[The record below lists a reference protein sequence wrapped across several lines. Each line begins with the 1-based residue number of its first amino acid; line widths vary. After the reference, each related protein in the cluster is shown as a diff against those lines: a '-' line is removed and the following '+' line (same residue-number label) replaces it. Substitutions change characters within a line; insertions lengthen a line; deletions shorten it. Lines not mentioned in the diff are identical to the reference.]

1 MSQQRPDVPG
11 VLSSLKDFQRDT
23 VEYVFR
29 RMYTDSNPTNR
40 FLVAD
45 EVGLGK
51 TMVAKGVIAK
61 AIDHLW
67 ESKDRIDVVYICSNA
82 DIARQNINRLQ
93 LGTGNHFALA
103 SRITMLPM
111 KFQDLKHQRLNF
123 ISFTPGTSFELKDS
137 MGVMDERALLC
148 LLLQNAWNLKGTGHL
163 NLLQG
168 YVTKHQTFR
177 DRVAYL
183 GTQPVDEGLREAF
196 ARALDHHTL
205 GDGAGGRT
213 PIRERFDELCN
224 CFSRPRKN
232 IPLEERAG
240 RSRIIGELRVLLAT
254 TCLEA
259 LEPDIIVLDE
269 FQRFRHL
276 LHGTGDAGALAKEL
290 FEWQDNDGEVARV
303 LLLSATPY
311 KMYTTSDEAADDHYS
326 DFLATVNFLQENDV
340 ATAELRDSINR
351 YRRQLLALAD
361 GGAPEDLVQTG
372 LRIQGTLRQ
381 VMVRTERLGASD
393 DRDGMLTAVPMPNLR
408 LDPGD
413 LGHYLATQRIAA
425 GVGERDIIEY
435 WKSAPYLLNFMDDYA
450 LKRKIDTAIS
460 GADPNLASVLA
471 GADEALLKW
480 NAVEHF
486 GQLEPFNSRI
496 RELKNQ
502 TVDTGAWATAW
513 IPPALPYYALGG
525 PFSAPGL
532 AGFTK
537 KLVFSSWKVVP
548 KVIATL
554 LSYEAERHMITSREP
569 EALNTP
575 EERGKRTSRALLR
588 LARNEDGKPSGM
600 PIFTLMYPS
609 TSLARLC
616 DPVRLIRNWPTDE
629 APSCDQVLRLAAEA
643 LTIHLNKLKTRDSTG
658 APDEAWYWA
667 APVLLDLAQADDSTN
682 KWLASPELAAIWQG
696 TQDEDQEA
704 YGAWQDHIGQL
715 KIVASEMRL
724 GAMPSDLAEV
734 LALMALGGPG
744 TVAVRTFLRVADQ
757 NEEAVSAVRTA
768 SARIGWSFRTLF
780 NLPEFTA
787 SIRAMNEDAPYWRQ
801 TLRYCADGC
810 LQAVMDEYIHVL
822 VESLGLFDVPPG
834 EAFAQLAEA
843 VSGAVGIRTT
853 SLGAEDIRSADSR
866 KVESHSRSMRTR
878 FALRFGEE
886 KSAEGE
892 LGNRADQVRG
902 AFNSPFWP
910 FVLAT
915 TSVGQEG
922 LDFHPYCH
930 AVMHWNLPS
939 NPVDLEQR
947 EGRVHRYKGHA
958 VRKNIARRFGAAVL
972 AGDSTDLWNDMFDL
986 AIRERGTDKSDLV
999 PFWIFAPDRDSY
1011 KIERHV
1017 PALPLSREVNRFR
1030 TLREALTLYRMVF
1043 GQPRQEDLLDYL
1055 NSKVPEELLNE
1066 LLPRL
1071 RMDLSPLPVD
1081 PLARETESS
1090 SGEVPIG

>member
-1 MSQQRPDVPG
+1 MNQQRPDVQA
-11 VLSSLKDFQRDT
+11 VLGGLKNFQRET
-23 VEYVFR
+23 VEYVFG
-29 RMYTDSNPTNR
+29 RMYTDASSTNR

-103 SRITMLPM
+103 SRITMLPT
-111 KFQDLKHQRLNF
+111 KLQDLKHQKLNF
-123 ISFTPGTSFELKDS
+123 ISFTPGTSFDLKDS
-137 MGVMDERALLC
+137 MGMMDERALLC
-148 LLLQNAWNLKGTGHL
+148 LLLQKAWNLKGTGHL

-177 DRVAYL
+177 ERVSYL
-183 GTQPVDEGLREAF
+183 STQPIDESLRDAF
-196 ARALDHHTL
+196 LRALDRRTL
-205 GDGAGGRT
+205 GDGPGEQA

-232 IPLEERAG
+232 IPLEERTG
-240 RSRIIGELRVLLAT
+240 RSRIIGELRILLAT

-276 LHGTGDAGALAKEL
+276 LHGEGPAGALAKEL
-290 FEWQDNDGEVARV
+290 FEWQDHDGEVARV

-340 ATAELRDSINR
+340 ATADLRDSINQ

-361 GGAPEDLVQTG
+361 GGGAEDLLQTG
-372 LRIQGTLRQ
+372 LRIQGALRQ

-393 DRDGMLTAVPMPNLR
+393 DRDGMLTAVPMPDLR
-408 LDPGD
+408 LDPRD
-413 LGHYLATQRIAA
+413 LSHYLATQKVAA
-425 GVGERDIIEY
+425 AVGERDIIEY

-450 LKRKIDTAIS
+450 LKRKIETALN
-460 GADPNLASVLA
+460 GADPDVASALAVA
-471 GADEALLKW
+471 GEALLPW
-480 NAVEHF
+480 DGVEQF
-486 GQLEPFNSRI
+486 AQLEPFNSRI
-496 RELKNQ
+496 RELKRQ

-513 IPPALPYYALGG
+513 IPPALPYYSLGG
-525 PFSAPGL
+525 PFGDPGL
-532 AGFTK
+532 VGLTK

-554 LSYEAERHMITSREP
+554 LSYDAERHMITSREP

-588 LARNEDGKPSGM
+588 LARSEEGKPTGM
-600 PIFTLMYPS
+600 PVFTLMYPS
-609 TSLARLC
+609 IALARLC
-616 DPVRLIRNWPTDE
+616 DPVQLIRNWVSDE
-629 APSCDQVLRLAAEA
+629 APSCEQILELAAG
-643 LTIHLNKLKTRDSTG
+643 KLRTQLGDLQNRDRGG

-667 APVLLDLAQADDSTN
+667 APVLLDFAEADDSTN
-682 KWLASPELAAIWQG
+682 EWLASPELAAIWQG
-696 TQDEDQEA
+696 SQDEEQETH
-704 YGAWQDHIGQL
+704 GAWQDHIEQL
-715 KIVASEMRL
+715 KIVVSEMRL

-757 NEEAVSAVRTA
+757 NEETLSAVRTA
-768 SARIGWSFRTLF
+768 AARIGWSFRTLF

-787 SIRAMNEDAPYWRQ
+787 SIRAMNEDVPYWRQ

-822 VESLGLFDVPPG
+822 VESLGLFDIPPD

-853 SLGAEDIRSADSR
+853 SLGVEDIQSGDGRT
-866 KVESHSRSMRTR
+866 VESHSRSMRTR

-892 LGNRADQVRG
+892 GGNRADQVRG

-947 EGRVHRYKGHA
+947 EGRVHRFKGHA
-958 VRKNIARRFGAAVL
+958 VRKNIARRFGAEVL
-972 AGDSTDLWNDMFDL
+972 SGDSKDLWNEMFAL
-986 AIRERGTDKSDLV
+986 AIRERGVDQSDLV
-999 PFWIFAPDRDSY
+999 PFWIFAPEKDSAR
-1011 KIERHV
+1011 IERHV
-1017 PALPLSREVNRFR
+1017 PALPLSREVDRLIA
-1030 TLREALTLYRMVF
+1030 LREALTLYRMVF

-1055 NSKVPEELLNE
+1055 NSRVPGEVLND
-1066 LLPRL
+1066 LIPRL
-1071 RMDLSPLPVD
+1071 RMDLSPPGVG
-1081 PLARETESS
+1081 PQASKNGLAFFRGGVE
-1090 SGEVPIG
+1090 

>member
-1 MSQQRPDVPG
+1 MNQQRPDVAA
-11 VLSSLKDFQRDT
+11 VLGGLKNFQRET
-23 VEYVFR
+23 VEYVFG
-29 RMYTDSNPTNR
+29 RMYTDASPTNR

-103 SRITMLPM
+103 SRITMLPT
-111 KFQDLKHQRLNF
+111 KLKDLKHQKLNF
-123 ISFTPGTSFELKDS
+123 ISFTPGTSFDLKDS
-137 MGVMDERALLC
+137 MGMMDERALLC
-148 LLLQNAWNLKGTGHL
+148 LLLQKAWNLRGTGHL

-168 YVTKHQTFR
+168 YVTKHKTFR
-177 DRVAYL
+177 ARVSYL
-183 GTQPVDEGLREAF
+183 STQPLDESLTDAF
-196 ARALDHHTL
+196 TRALDRHTP
-205 GDGAGGRT
+205 GDGPGEQK
-213 PIRERFDELCN
+213 PIRERFDELCS

-232 IPLEERAG
+232 IPTEEKTG
-240 RSRIIGELRVLLAT
+240 RSRIIGELRLLLAT

-276 LHGTGDAGALAKEL
+276 LHGDGEAGALAKEL
-290 FEWQDNDGEVARV
+290 FEWQDHDGEVARV

-311 KMYTTSDEAADDHYS
+311 KMYTTSEESADDHYS
-326 DFLATVNFLQENDV
+326 DFLATVKFLQENDV
-340 ATAELRDSINR
+340 ATTGLRDSINQ

-361 GGAPEDLVQTG
+361 GGSPEDLLHTG
-372 LRIQGTLRQ
+372 LRIQGVLRQ

-393 DRDGMLTAVPMPNLR
+393 DRDGMLTAVPMDMR
-408 LDPGD
+408 LDPRD
-413 LGHYLATQRIAA
+413 LAHYLATQGVAA
-425 GVGERDIIEY
+425 AVGERDIIEY

-450 LKRKIDTAIS
+450 LKRRIDTAIDR
-460 GADPNLASVLA
+460 ADPVVA
-471 GADEALLKW
+471 GALAVAGDALLPW
-480 NAVEHF
+480 NVVEQF
-486 GQLEPFNSRI
+486 AELEPFNSRI
-496 RELKNQ
+496 RELKRQ

-525 PFSAPGL
+525 PFDAAGL
-532 AGFTK
+532 AGLTK

-554 LSYEAERHMITSREP
+554 LSYEAERRMITSREP
-569 EALNTP
+569 EAVNTP

-588 LARNEDGKPSGM
+588 LARSEEGKPTGM
-600 PIFTLMYPS
+600 PVFTLMYPS
-609 TSLARLC
+609 TALARLC
-616 DPVRLIRNWPTDE
+616 DPVQLIRDWDSNE
-629 APSCDQVLRLAAEA
+629 VPSCEQILELAAGK
-643 LTIHLNKLKTRDSTG
+643 LTSYLDRLKARDSGG

-667 APVLLDLAQADDSTN
+667 APVLLDLAQAGDST
-682 KWLASPELAAIWQG
+682 KEWLASAELAVIWQG
-696 TQDEDQEA
+696 VQDEEQEA
-704 YGAWQDHIGQL
+704 HGAWQDHVDQL
-715 KIVASEMRL
+715 KIVTSEMRL

-734 LALMALGGPG
+734 LALMALGGPA
-744 TVAVRTFLRVADQ
+744 TVAVRTLQRVADQ
-757 NEEAVSAVRTA
+757 NDEALSAIRTA
-768 SARIGWSFRTLF
+768 AARIGWSFRTLF

-787 SIRAMNEDAPYWRQ
+787 SIRAMNEEVPYWRQ

-822 VESLGLFDVPPG
+822 VESLGLFDIPPG
-834 EAFAQLAEA
+834 EAFAQMAEA

-853 SLGAEDIRSADSR
+853 SLGVEDIQAGDGQT
-866 KVESHSRSMRTR
+866 VETQSRSMRTR

-892 LGNRADQVRG
+892 GGNRADQVRG

-958 VRKNIARRFGAAVL
+958 VRKNVARRFGAEVL
-972 AGDSTDLWNDMFDL
+972 NGDSKDLWNEMFDL
-986 AIRERGTDKSDLV
+986 AVQERGVDQSDLV
-999 PFWIFAPDRDSY
+999 PFWIFAPEKDSAR
-1011 KIERHV
+1011 IERHV
-1017 PALPLSREVNRFR
+1017 SALPLSREVDRLIA
-1030 TLREALTLYRMVF
+1030 LREALTLYRMVF

-1055 NSKVPEELLNE
+1055 NSKVPDDVLND

-1071 RMDLSPLPVD
+1071 RMDLGPPGVVSK
-1081 PLARETESS
+1081 ARRTNSLTSAEVS
-1090 SGEVPIG
+1090 SG